1 MAGGAAECMTA
12 CHALVRKS
20 AVANAASANFEVTPV
35 DVINH
40 FNFCIIII
48 IIINY

>member
-35 DVINH
+35 DVSYY